1 MTEHTDTRYRGEF
14 RKRGSRRWYP
24 FHGSVRLREDDG
36 SVTKPEKIAA
46 SVENMR
52 EAIGQWDA
60 VGRYEWRIIG
70 RATTWREWVVDG
82 DSGS

>member
-1 MTEHTDTRYRGEF
+1 MMEHTDTMYRGEF
-14 RKRGSRRWYP
+14 RKKGSRGRWWP

-36 SVTKPEKIAA
+36 SVTKPEKIGA

-52 EAIGQWDA
+52 EAIGQWDE

-70 RATTWREWVVDG
+70 RETTWHEWVVT
-82 DSGS
+82 S